1 MEIVQ
6 PKRATLG
13 TGILASDFLKT
24 EEFEGKSGRWVSI
37 KLLVAGGDELDDQQQ
52 SQSDSLG

>member
-37 KLLVAGGDELDDQQQ
+37 KLLVAGGHELDDQQQ
-52 SQSDSLG
+52 LQSDNL